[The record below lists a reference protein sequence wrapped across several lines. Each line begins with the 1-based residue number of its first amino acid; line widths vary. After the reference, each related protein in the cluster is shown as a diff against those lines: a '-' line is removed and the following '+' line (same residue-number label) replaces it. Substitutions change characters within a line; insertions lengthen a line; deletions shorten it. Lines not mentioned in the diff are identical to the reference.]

1 MAKIAITQLT
11 TDLDNIQ
18 ALADVV
24 QGQAAT
30 VKQTFDEAGNEI
42 KTYVNSSLITELN
55 GNTGE
60 HMIGVNNV
68 NLGSDNV
75 GDALEEIRLVAVQA
89 QAGTIADNSITN
101 AKLAVDVKVGSLAS
115 LTTTEQS
122 SVVGAINELDSDIG
136 TLTTTTGTNTTNIAS
151 LENSRTVKTSTGSAV
166 AYALD
171 TLGTFDLTKDGNQV
185 TFIPNVSN
193 TVACTINLDAQG
205 AKNILK
211 PDGVGGTTALVAGD
225 ITIGTPVTLIR
236 VVGGDFFLLAP
247 RGGSNIKSVQRG
259 IATFAGWTTQTTVN
273 YTAVDTDNTAI
284 LLNSLVV
291 DGACSQARLGV
302 TNFTATS
309 FTAQKGVAGN
319 SSTVAW
325 QAIEFKD
332 LKSFQRGNKSIF
344 GTSGTQ
350 VITGVDLSKS
360 FILFNFYTEY
370 GLANAIGMDM
380 RVYLTSST
388 QISFEVG
395 GAGNWFVDWYVIET
409 K

>member
-1 MAKIAITQLT
+1 MAYAKTAWVNGATSVNASNLNNLESGTVINDVGTAYDKTIGGTANAITIT
-11 TDLDNIQ
+11 TPNGGWSF
-18 ALADVV
+18 AT
-24 QGQAAT
+24 GKT
-30 VKQTFDEAGNEI
+30 VKGVATA
-42 KTYVNSSLITELN
+42 NS
-55 GNTGE
+55 TG
-60 HMIGVNNV
+60 
-68 NLGSDNV
+68 
-75 GDALEEIRLVAVQA
+75 AVTA
-89 QAGTIADNSITN
+89 QVDGGT
-101 AKLAVDVKVGSLAS
+101 VY
-115 LTTTEQS
+115 
-122 SVVGAINELDSDIG
+122 
-136 TLTTTTGTNTTNIAS
+136 
-151 LENSRTVKTSTGSAV
+151 TVKKLDGSS
-166 AYALD
+166 Y
-171 TLGTFDLTKDGNQV
+171 
-185 TFIPNVSN
+185 I
-193 TVACTINLDAQG
+193 ACEADDFENNKPFELIAQ
-205 AKNILK
+205 N
-211 PDGVGGTTALVAGD
+211 D
-225 ITIGTPVTLIR
+225 
-236 VVGGDFFLLAP
+236 GGDFFLLAP